1 MHKVLENGNLQVTI
15 PILFRSLNAR
25 QKIIFPGELPDNE
38 PLAVALARAFRWQR
52 YIDEG
57 KVKNI
62 RELAKKLGL
71 DESHVGKIMRLR
83 FLSPAL
89 VHRIVSGDIP
99 RSLTLKSLREAIPD
113 IWTEQEVKWI
123 GCEALSWREG

>member
-1 MHKVLENGNLQVTI
+1 MHKVPENGDLKVTN
-15 PILFRSLNAR
+15 PILFKSMKAR
-25 QKIIFPGELPDNE
+25 RKIVFPEDIPDNE
-38 PLAVALARAFRWQR
+38 PLAIALARAFRWQR

-62 RELAKKLGL
+62 RTLAKKLGL

-89 VHRIVSGDIP
+89 VHRIVTGDVP
-99 RSLTLKSLREAIPD
+99 RSLTLKILREAIPD
-113 IWTEQEVKWI
+113 IWTEQKEKWI
-123 GCEALSWREG
+123 GCEALSWKEG

>member
-1 MHKVLENGNLQVTI
+1 MHKVLENGNLQVNI
-15 PILFRSLNAR
+15 PIVFRSISSR
-25 QKIIFPGELPDNE
+25 KKIVFPGDTPDNE
-38 PLAVALARAFRWQR
+38 PLALALARAFRWQR

-62 RELAKKLGL
+62 RALAEKLGL

-89 VHRIVSGDIP
+89 VHRIVTGDVP

-113 IWTEQEVKWI
+113 IWTEQEEKWI